1 MKLMVS
7 ALAFVLLLGSV
18 AAGTAAAS
26 ETRCL
31 LLNAGGVFSDH
42 G

>member
-1 MKLMVS
+1 MKLLVS

-18 AAGTAAAS
+18 AAGSAAAS
-26 ETRCL
+26 ETRCWL
-31 LLNAGGVFSDH
+31 DRSAGIFTH